1 MLLFIVIPFNSNP
14 LAFDIPSVFSTI
26 DASFTCS
33 GNSICTVGL
42 LNSLSVSLL
51 VCSVTVKSTLFS
63 SPTGKVSLSFPK
75 FIPNSAFDFGLTSEI
90 CFDIVSVEYI
100 KSSSP
105 AFCIPAIA
113 LIVNE
118 SILSIF
124 DTYSSTLEMFKIFLL
139 AMLNFPAFTGLL
151 ICTPIWLAFSE

>member
-1 MLLFIVIPFNSNP
+1 MFIVIPFNSNP

-90 CFDIVSVEYI
+90 CFDIGGSVKYI
-100 KSSSP
+100 KFSSP
-105 AFCIPAIA
+105 AFGIPAIA

-124 DTYSSTLEMFKIFLL
+124 DTYSSTLEIFKVFLL